1 MKPRKGE
8 TDQQLLDRVMRGL
21 LKHFSNMVMVSM
33 DENGEII
40 VLAGGD
46 GNESQQRFIRT
57 ATRVLQ
63 TWAAETAGKADEHEE
78 RMMQIIHAMV
88 AHGPQRERN

>member
-1 MKPRKGE
+1 MKPRKDE

-33 DENGEII
+33 DDDGEII
-40 VLAGGD
+40 VLA
-46 GNESQQRFIRT
+46 
-57 ATRVLQ
+57 
-63 TWAAETAGKADEHEE
+63 
-78 RMMQIIHAMV
+78 